1 MTDFSDYSDHYDAEA
16 RLVILKALDDEP
28 AKTLND
34 SLLLSILRGYAI
46 NRDRDYLRTQLGW
59 MQSNGGA
66 VELKQAGTAIIATLT
81 ERGANHLARITP
93 ISGIKLPSLP
103 R

>member
-1 MTDFSDYSDHYDAEA
+1 MNDFADYSDHFDAEA
-16 RLVILKALDDEP
+16 RLVILKALDEEP
-28 AKTLND
+28 TKTMND
-34 SLLLSILRGYAI
+34 SLLLTILAKYAI

-59 MQSNGGA
+59 LKTNGGA
-66 VELKQAGTAIIATLT
+66 VELQQAGTVIIATLT
-81 ERGANHLARITP
+81 ERGANHLGRVSP